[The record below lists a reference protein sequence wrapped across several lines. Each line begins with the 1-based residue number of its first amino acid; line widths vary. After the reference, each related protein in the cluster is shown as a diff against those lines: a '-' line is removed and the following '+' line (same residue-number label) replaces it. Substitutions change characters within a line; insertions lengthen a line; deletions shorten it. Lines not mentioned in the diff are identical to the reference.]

1 MSDGQKPLHL
11 IKLCVGVDTVE
22 ELQHWQAEY
31 LANKKATSA
40 ACGQP
45 PEIWHTTRMMPK
57 RREQI
62 LAGGS
67 LYWVIRGVI
76 QVRQR
81 LTDLR
86 PVKDEDGIGRCR
98 LVHDCELVLTEPHPR
113 RPFQGWRY
121 LTAQD
126 APPDFRGPPETA
138 AQHAAI
144 KKRLA
149 SLGLI

>member
-1 MSDGQKPLHL
+1 MSDEQNPLHL

-22 ELQHWQAEY
+22 ELQSWQAEY
-31 LANKKATSA
+31 LADKKAN
-40 ACGQP
+40 GKQL
-45 PEIWHTTRMMPK
+45 EIWHTTRMMPK
-57 RREQI
+57 RREEI

-98 LVHDCELVLTEPHPR
+98 LVYDPELVLTEPHPR

-126 APPDFRGPPETA
+126 APPDFRGQPETA
-138 AQHAAI
+138 AHHAAI